1 MGWYDSWEVSDS
13 KKSWSPSKSVSNFF
27 GVSSSY
33 GQGAQEDKFKAVLDE
48 LNRTANM
55 LANADLDQEETN
67 FKVKFAGNED
77 KEGFQQTSMVIS
89 PDLLMTDGGKLRAGG
104 SYFDALDALNGR
116 VLIGA
121 HIRKTVGKDEFDR
134 FSNSQDPVSQRCY
147 QVVQEYHATQSL
159 ARDWKGF
166 IPYLEQ
172 HHDMTHATKEQVETY
187 IPTEA
192 KMSQMGNFVAVA
204 NYNMVNSDNPVEIFD
219 PKIKGIIDTFNSKI
233 GTTFQSCQEAA
244 DYLRSVL
251 VNDEPEKKEDPKGG
265 KGKGTGG
272 DAGSPVQIPQVF
284 DSDVLSPDVETSK
297 PELHK
302 LSAGNDEDYI
312 GNIHFHCV
320 EESNENVIAKCEQ
333 NVKFVHGNLENAYKR
348 TVMEHRS
355 AIREIEKCFLFQ
367 DNICTLHSRG
377 LSSGDIDEGNLY
389 KVRFDPEHI
398 YERQDTAK
406 TSDHLLGI
414 LLDQSGSMS
423 SRIVHARNVVI
434 TLLEGLKSYK
444 TIKTMVYGHTAQEE
458 DDNEECMMIPYKT
471 PLVDNTHALAGAFA
485 RCQNLDGVA
494 IKYMAGQMAKVEVT
508 GKRLMIVVS
517 DGSPS
522 GWFYGGNAA
531 LKHTGEMVKKARK
544 QGIQVFG
551 IGICNAFGPREGN
564 AMYGEGNYIV
574 IGNVADSL
582 KIMTN
587 RLKRLTSSL

>member
-13 KKSWSPSKSVSNFF
+13 TKSWSPSKSVSNFF
-27 GVSSSY
+27 GVSSTY
-33 GQGAQEDKFKAVLDE
+33 GTGAQEDKFKAVLDE

-55 LANADLDQEETN
+55 LTNADLGQEETN
-67 FKVKFAGNED
+67 FKVKFAGKED

-89 PDLLMTDGGKLRAGG
+89 PDLLMTDGGKLRVGG

-121 HIRKTVGKDEFDR
+121 NIRKTVGKDEFAL
-134 FSNSQDPVSQRCY
+134 FSNSTDPIAQRCF

-166 IPYLEQ
+166 RPYLEQ

-187 IPTEA
+187 VPNAA
-192 KMSQMGNFVAVA
+192 KISQAGNFVAIA

-219 PKIKGIIDTFNSKI
+219 PRIKGIIDTFNSKI
-233 GTTFQSCQEAA
+233 GNTFQSCVEAA

-251 VNDEPEKKEDPKGG
+251 ENDEEEKKQEDPKGG
-265 KGKGTGG
+265 N
-272 DAGSPVQIPQVF
+272 GSGSDSSPSMSIPKVF
-284 DSDVLSPDVETSK
+284 DSDVLSPDVESSK

-302 LSAGNDEDYI
+302 LSAGEDEDFVGDTKFI
-312 GNIHFHCV
+312 CR
-320 EESNENVIAKCEQ
+320 EESPELV
-333 NVKFVHGNLENAYKR
+333 VKSCGDHIKYYHPNLEDGYKR
-348 TVMEHRS
+348 VASEHAT
-355 AIREIEKCFLFQ
+355 AIRQIEKCFLFQ

-377 LSSGDIDEGNLY
+377 LSSGDIDEGNLW
-389 KVRFDPEHI
+389 KIRIDPDHI

-406 TSDHLLGI
+406 TSSHLLGI
-414 LLDQSGSMS
+414 LLDQSGSMGG
-423 SRIVHARNVVI
+423 RIIAARNVVI
-434 TLLEGLKSYK
+434 TLLEGLKSYN
-444 TIKTMVYGHTAQEE
+444 TIKTMVYGHTAQE
-458 DDNEECMMIPYKT
+458 DNSYECTMIPYKT
-471 PLVDNTHALAGAFA
+471 PLVDNTQALAGAFA

-494 IKYMAGQMAKVEVT
+494 IKYMATQMGKVEVT

-522 GWFYGGNAA
+522 GYFYAGRSA

-551 IGICNAFGPREGN
+551 MGICNAFSNAEGN
-564 AMYGEGNYIV
+564 AMYGEGNFIV
-574 IGNVADSL
+574 IGNVQDSL
-582 KIMTN
+582 KIITN
-587 RLKRLTSSL
+587 RLKKLTASL